1 MRQNLAPKV
10 GRQDCTVVE
19 NSGLATCRDGVADL
33 TFHTVSIDADCDRG
47 DRLDVLPRLAQIN
60 ANDDF
65 LLQRAVLNEI
75 GPHGLHDER
84 HFGVHDGPVNRVHRQ
99 VLGEHE
105 GDSVILEQRCRAC
118 AAAAGGSANLPF
130 RTTVAALPV
139 G

>member
-1 MRQNLAPKV
+1 MN
-10 GRQDCTVVE
+10 CTVVK
-19 NSGLATCRDGVADL
+19 NSGHSTCYDGGADL
-33 TFHTVSIDADCDRG
+33 IFHTVSVDSDRDRS
-47 DRLDVLPRLAQIN
+47 DRLDVSPHLVQIN
-60 ANDDF
+60 PNDGF

-84 HFGVHDGPVNRVHRQ
+84 HFGVHDGPVNLVHRQ

-105 GDSVILEQRCRAC
+105 GDSVILKQRCRAW
-118 AAAAGGSANLPF
+118 AATACGSANLPF